1 MLKESGN
8 ITVFGEET
16 DFEGEL
22 EFTDNLVITGK
33 FTGTIKATGALEI
46 DRNAVCKV
54 DKISAASVIVSGTVE
69 GNIEGSES
77 VELCSGSS
85 VKGDISTSRIRIA
98 ENVEFEGQVSMLEN
112 GNPDEDIFSLASDE
126 YKNSLVIKTSDIH

>member
-1 MLKESGN
+1 MLKENGN

-33 FTGTIKATGALEI
+33 FTGTIKAGGALEI
-46 DRNAVCKV
+46 DKNAVCKV
-54 DKISAASVIVSGTVE
+54 DKISCASVIVSGSVE

-85 VKGDISTSRIRIA
+85 VKGDITTSRIRIA
-98 ENVEFEGQVSMLEN
+98 ENVEFEGQVSMLEKAPLN
-112 GNPDEDIFSLASDE
+112 EDIFSLASDE
-126 YKNSLVIKTSDIH
+126 YKNSLIIKNSDIH